1 MKTFVREYDA
11 LVVREAIL
19 RETLRGGQV
28 YYLFND
34 VENIQK
40 AADKLAE
47 LVPEARMPSVTVR

>member
-1 MKTFVREYDA
+1 VK
-11 LVVREAIL
+11 
-19 RETLRGGQV
+19 LRGGQV

-47 LVPEARMPSVTVR
+47 LVPERGSPSARADARARAGTGDE